1 MSRFRFQ
8 ARGPIAVLLFCA
20 ATLFGQGTDLSTVRG
35 VITDASGASVPNATV
50 TIIDIAT
57 DARQMAKTNTE
68 GEYEANSL
76 KPGTYRISVAA
87 AGFSTTDITDVTLRA
102 GSSTR
107 VDARLE
113 IARTGESVVVRS
125 EAPLLETDLPT
136 VSTTLNGQ
144 EMVELPRDSRDFASF
159 LYLNPNIR
167 QGTSDGSFKFLGAQS
182 YGASFSL
189 DGQRSNGGVFGE
201 PTTSQPSLETI
212 GELTVLSSSFTAEYA
227 GIANIRVTTKRGGA
241 QYHGSLFYD
250 NKNSALAAWTLQDKI
265 GQASFTPTPA
275 QSSYPNPYF
284 NLNEFGG
291 SFGGPLPK
299 TKKTYFFLAYER
311 RYLNSPVYIN
321 STGLP
326 HATLL
331 AGDFSLMNDATKP
344 AVPAGTQLTADE
356 IAQYTVG
363 GLGNQFIK
371 IPPRLLNPT
380 TTKLAQ
386 LYFPQTGVAAPINR
400 TNGRLAAYF
409 TNLPGTTRRNLGTF
423 RVDHDFRES
432 DRFYA
437 VYNAQS
443 TNFANGAVASPFVPL
458 GLTQNERSNQTLSLS
473 ETHLFSP
480 RIVNEARG
488 GFNRVPWL
496 RRSNQ
501 TLRQFLQNI
510 GFNDADIKAYGDV
523 ITPSA
528 LDTYGH
534 PSISFGS
541 TYTALGNGG
550 RNTYRP
556 LDQSLITF
564 GDTLNWVKGTHTL
577 KFGADFVRNAALD
590 GFTSGRGNPRGRIN
604 YTGTNADPLVR
615 FLMGLPAN
623 TVSYVNQFRPP
634 MDVYNWE
641 TGFFIQDDF
650 KVTPHLTLNLGLR
663 YEIITPFT
671 ENNDLLVNFDANYVG
686 PDGKKGRYV
695 VPSEKTLK
703 AVDPRYIA
711 FGVVTADKI
720 GVPRSLVRTDY
731 NNLAPRLGI
740 AWRITGKNVL
750 RGGYGIFYPT
760 SAAQGI
766 RDPLA
771 TNSFQVSLTRRSTAA
786 APLQGWPGPDHGI
799 SPMGGGVLGAL
810 TGLTSGNW
818 VPFDLQQPR
827 IQQWNATFERE
838 LGWGTAVRLSYLGS
852 YMSGLIAG
860 SDYNLIAPSDKPF
873 GTTTGD
879 GVTPCSPDDGD
890 CAYSP
895 ADLARLPYPQLGSY
909 LISFGNFGRGRTHAF
924 QTEVNRRFQNGLTFS
939 ASYTLLDQKSTA
951 ADTGNS
957 SLGGTAYNQFRPD
970 SDYGLDAFTSRHRFL
985 AYGVWD
991 APLGRGRKYGS
1002 NMPAAAEYLIGGWQ
1016 ISWQAFIK
1024 SGTQFTPLWLC
1035 DNCEPVV
1042 PGNIASGS
1050 IDATGGFYG
1059 TSFRPLVAGNA
1070 QVVNGD
1076 RIWNPAAFALP
1087 PLGADLFDNPQV
1099 AKRNMLFGPGTYG
1112 LNIGLRKVFRFRERI
1127 RTEVGADVNNI
1138 VNHPLKSPDNY
1149 DIGVLGNFSM
1159 KVNPT
1164 TLKPEY
1170 ASVTPNPNF
1179 GRLITSYTQ
1188 EGVDS
1193 RRAIRLRL
1201 RITF

>member
-1 MSRFRFQ
+1 MFRIF
-8 ARGPIAVLLFCA
+8 VLLLCA
-20 ATLFGQGTDLSTVRG
+20 RALFGQGTDLGAIRG
-35 VITDASGASVPNATV
+35 VVTDPSGATVPSATV
-50 TIIDIAT
+50 TITDTAT
-57 DARQMAKTNTE
+57 DSRIGAKTNNA

-76 KPGTYRISVAA
+76 KPGSYKISISAT
-87 AGFSTTDITDVTLRA
+87 GFSTVEISGVTLRA
-102 GSSTR
+102 GSNAR
-107 VDARLE
+107 ADARLE
-113 IARTGESVVVRS
+113 VAHTGESVIVQA
-125 EAPLLETDLPT
+125 EAPLTEMDLPT
-136 VSTTLNGQ
+136 ISGTLNDQ
-144 EMVELPRDSRDFASF
+144 QLVELPRDSRDFTSF

-167 QGTSDGSFKFLGAQS
+167 QGTGDGSLKFLGAQS

-189 DGQRSNGGVFGE
+189 DGQRTNGGVFGE
-201 PTTSQPSLETI
+201 PTSSQPSLETI

-241 QYHGSLFYD
+241 KFHGSLFYD
-250 NKNSALAAWTLQDKI
+250 NKNSALATWNLRDKI
-265 GQASFTPTPA
+265 GQANFSPTPA

-284 NLNEFGG
+284 NQNEFGG
-291 SFGGPLPK
+291 SFGGPVPK
-299 TKKTYFFLAYER
+299 VKNTYFFAAFER
-311 RYLNSPVYIN
+311 RYVNSPVYVRATN
-321 STGLP
+321 LP

-331 AGDFSLMNDATKP
+331 AGDYSLMTDARKP
-344 AVPAGTQLTADE
+344 VVPAGVALTAAE
-356 IAQYTVG
+356 IAQFTVG

-371 IPPRLLNPT
+371 IPSRLLNPT
-380 TTKLAQ
+380 AAKLAQ
-386 LYFPQTGVAAPINR
+386 LYFPQTSAAAPINAS
-400 TNGRLAAYF
+400 NGRLVDYF
-409 TNLPGTTRRNLGTF
+409 TNQPGRTRRNLGTLRF
-423 RVDHDFRES
+423 DHDFREK

-437 VYNAQS
+437 VYNAQN
-443 TNFANGAVASPFVPL
+443 TTFATSAVVSPFLPL

-473 ETHLFSP
+473 ETHLFTP
-480 RIVNEARG
+480 RMVNEARG

-528 LDTYGH
+528 LDTFGH

-541 TYTALGNGG
+541 TYAALANGG

-556 LDQSLITF
+556 LDQNLITF
-564 GDTLNWVKGTHTL
+564 GDTLTWVKGSHTL

-615 FLMGLPAN
+615 FLLGLPAN

-641 TGFFIQDDF
+641 TGYFVQDDF
-650 KVTPHLTLNLGLR
+650 KVTPRLTVNVGLR

-671 ENNDLLVNFDANYVG
+671 ENNDLLVNFDATYVG
-686 PDGKKGRYV
+686 SDGKKGRYV
-695 VPSEKTLK
+695 VPSQRTLA

-711 FGVVTADKI
+711 FGVVTGDKL
-720 GVPRSLVRTDY
+720 GLPRSLVKTDY
-731 NNLAPRLGI
+731 NNLAPRVGA
-740 AWRITGKNVL
+740 AWRVANKSVL
-750 RGGYGIFYPT
+750 RGGYGLFYPT

-771 TNSFQVSLTRRSTAA
+771 TNSFQVGLTRRSTAA
-786 APLQGWPGPDHGI
+786 APLQGWPGFDHGI
-799 SPMGGGVLGAL
+799 SPMSGGVVNAL
-810 TGLTSGNW
+810 SGLTSGNW

-827 IQQWNATFERE
+827 IQQWNVTFERE
-838 LGWGTAVRLSYLGS
+838 IGWHSAVRLSYLGS

-860 SDYNLIAPSDKPF
+860 VDYNLIPASDKPF

-879 GVTPCSPDDGD
+879 GATACSPDDGD

-895 ADLARLPYPQLGSY
+895 ADLARLPFPQLGSY
-909 LISFGNFGRGRTHAF
+909 LLSFGNFGHGRTHAF
-924 QTEVNRRFQNGLTFS
+924 QTEVNRRFRSGLTFT

-957 SLGGTAYNQFRPD
+957 SLGGTSYNQFRPE
-970 SDYGLDAFTSRHRFL
+970 SDYGADAFTSRHRFL
-985 AYGVWD
+985 AFGIWD
-991 APLGRGRKYGS
+991 TPLGRGRKYGS
-1002 NMPAAAEYLIGGWQ
+1002 GLPRFADYVVGGWQ
-1016 ISWQAFIK
+1016 VSWEGFIK

-1059 TSFRPLVAGNA
+1059 TSFRPVVTGNPN
-1070 QVVNGD
+1070 VKSGD
-1076 RIWNPAAFALP
+1076 RIWDPIAFGLP

-1099 AKRNMLFGPGTYG
+1099 AKRNFLFGPGTSG
-1112 LNIGLRKVFRFRERI
+1112 LNVGIRKVFRFHERI
-1127 RTEVGADVNNI
+1127 RTEMGADFNNI
-1138 VNHPLKSPDNY
+1138 LNHPLKSPDNF
-1149 DIGVLGNFSM
+1149 DIGLLGNFSM
-1159 KVNPT
+1159 KVNPV

-1170 ASVTPNPNF
+1170 ASITPNPDF
-1179 GRLITSYTQ
+1179 GRLITSYSQ
-1188 EGVDS
+1188 ENVDS

>member
-1 MSRFRFQ
+1 MFRIF
-8 ARGPIAVLLFCA
+8 VLLLCA
-20 ATLFGQGTDLSTVRG
+20 RALFGQGTDLGAIRG
-35 VITDASGASVPNATV
+35 VVTDPSGATVPSATV
-50 TIIDIAT
+50 TITDTAT
-57 DARQMAKTNTE
+57 DSRIGAKTNNA

-76 KPGTYRISVAA
+76 KPGSYKISISAT
-87 AGFSTTDITDVTLRA
+87 GFSTVEISGVTLRA
-102 GSSTR
+102 GSNAR
-107 VDARLE
+107 ADARLE
-113 IARTGESVVVRS
+113 VAHTGESVIVQA
-125 EAPLLETDLPT
+125 EAPLTEMDLPT
-136 VSTTLNGQ
+136 ISGTLNDQ
-144 EMVELPRDSRDFASF
+144 QLVELPRDSRDFTSF

-167 QGTSDGSFKFLGAQS
+167 QGTGDGSLKFLGAQS

-189 DGQRSNGGVFGE
+189 DGQRTNGGVFGE
-201 PTTSQPSLETI
+201 PTSSQPSLETI

-241 QYHGSLFYD
+241 KFHGSLFYD
-250 NKNSALAAWTLQDKI
+250 NKNSALATWNLRDKI
-265 GQASFTPTPA
+265 GQANFSPTPA

-284 NLNEFGG
+284 NQNEFGG
-291 SFGGPLPK
+291 SFGGPVPK
-299 TKKTYFFLAYER
+299 VKNTYFFAAFER
-311 RYLNSPVYIN
+311 RYVNSPVYIRATN
-321 STGLP
+321 LP

-331 AGDFSLMNDATKP
+331 AGDYSLMTDARKP
-344 AVPAGTQLTADE
+344 VVPAGVALTAAE
-356 IAQYTVG
+356 IAQFTVG

-371 IPPRLLNPT
+371 IPSRLLNPT
-380 TTKLAQ
+380 ATKLAQ
-386 LYFPQTGVAAPINR
+386 LYFPQTSAAAPINAS
-400 TNGRLAAYF
+400 NGRLVDYF
-409 TNLPGTTRRNLGTF
+409 TNQPGRTRRNLGTLRF
-423 RVDHDFRES
+423 DHDFREK

-437 VYNAQS
+437 VYNAQN
-443 TNFANGAVASPFVPL
+443 TTFATSAVVSPFLPL

-473 ETHLFSP
+473 ETHLFTP
-480 RIVNEARG
+480 RMVNEARG

-528 LDTYGH
+528 LDTFGH

-541 TYTALGNGG
+541 TYAALANGG

-556 LDQSLITF
+556 LDQNLITF
-564 GDTLNWVKGTHTL
+564 GDTLTWVKGSHTL

-615 FLMGLPAN
+615 FLLGLPAN

-641 TGFFIQDDF
+641 TGYFVQDDF
-650 KVTPHLTLNLGLR
+650 KVTPRLTVNVGLR

-671 ENNDLLVNFDANYVG
+671 ENNDLLVNFDATYVG
-686 PDGKKGRYV
+686 SDGKKGRYV
-695 VPSEKTLK
+695 VPSQRTLA

-711 FGVVTADKI
+711 FGVVTGDKL
-720 GVPRSLVRTDY
+720 GLPRSLVKTDY
-731 NNLAPRLGI
+731 NNLAPRVGA
-740 AWRITGKNVL
+740 AWRVANKSVL
-750 RGGYGIFYPT
+750 RGGYGLFYPT

-771 TNSFQVSLTRRSTAA
+771 TNSFQVGLTRRSTAA
-786 APLQGWPGPDHGI
+786 APLQGWPGFDHGI
-799 SPMGGGVLGAL
+799 SPMSGGVVNAL
-810 TGLTSGNW
+810 SGLTSGNW

-827 IQQWNATFERE
+827 IQQWNVTFERE
-838 LGWGTAVRLSYLGS
+838 IGWHSAVRLSYLGS

-860 SDYNLIAPSDKPF
+860 VDYNLIPASDKPF

-879 GVTPCSPDDGD
+879 GATACSPDDGD

-895 ADLARLPYPQLGSY
+895 ADLARLPFPQLGSY
-909 LISFGNFGRGRTHAF
+909 LLSFGNFGHGRTHAF
-924 QTEVNRRFQNGLTFS
+924 QTEVNRRFRSGLTFT

-957 SLGGTAYNQFRPD
+957 SLGGTSYNQFRPE
-970 SDYGLDAFTSRHRFL
+970 SDYGADAFTSRHRFL
-985 AYGVWD
+985 AFGIWD
-991 APLGRGRKYGS
+991 TPLGRGRKYGS
-1002 NMPAAAEYLIGGWQ
+1002 GLPRFADYVVGGWQ
-1016 ISWQAFIK
+1016 VSWEGFIK

-1059 TSFRPLVAGNA
+1059 TSFRPVVTGNPN
-1070 QVVNGD
+1070 VKSGD
-1076 RIWNPAAFALP
+1076 RIWDPIAFGLP

-1099 AKRNMLFGPGTYG
+1099 AKRNFLFGPGTSG
-1112 LNIGLRKVFRFRERI
+1112 LNVGIRKVFRFHERI
-1127 RTEVGADVNNI
+1127 RTEMGADFNNI
-1138 VNHPLKSPDNY
+1138 LNHPLKSPDNF
-1149 DIGVLGNFSM
+1149 DIGLLGNFSM
-1159 KVNPT
+1159 KVNPV

-1170 ASVTPNPNF
+1170 ASITPNPDF
-1179 GRLITSYTQ
+1179 GRLITSYSQ
-1188 EGVDS
+1188 ENVDS